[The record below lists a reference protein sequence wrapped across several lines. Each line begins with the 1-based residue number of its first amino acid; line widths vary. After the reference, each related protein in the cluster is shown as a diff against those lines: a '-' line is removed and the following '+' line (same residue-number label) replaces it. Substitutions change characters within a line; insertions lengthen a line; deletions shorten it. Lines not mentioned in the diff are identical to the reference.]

1 MKQLWVTQ
9 RVDVVGSHAER
20 RDGLDQRWVGF
31 LASVGVLPVLVP
43 NHLATVKEMAAHE
56 AENISGL
63 VLTGGN
69 SLARY
74 GGDALERDAVET
86 WLLGHAIS
94 RRLPVVGVCRGMQL
108 ILDYFGTKLVR
119 LEGYAGT
126 SHALVAQDEKH
137 RSSDTRTVTTY
148 FNWGAKDVKLP
159 MEVTAATGDG
169 VAMAA
174 AHKELP
180 IYGQMWHPERETPIS
195 ANDQWVW
202 RKMWETRV

>member
-1 MKQLWVTQ
+1 MKLVWVTQ
-9 RVDVVGSHAER
+9 RVDVLGSYQER
-20 RDGLDQRWVGF
+20 RDGLDQRWAGF
-31 LASVGVLPVLVP
+31 LASAGLLPVLVP
-43 NHLATVKEMAAHE
+43 NHLATVKDMLAHHSQDV
-56 AENISGL
+56 AGL

-69 SLARY
+69 SLMRY
-74 GGDALERDAVET
+74 DGDAPERDAVET
-86 WLLGHAIS
+86 WLLGYAVS

-119 LEGYAGT
+119 LEGYVGT
-126 SHALVAQDEKH
+126 LHALVAQDKKH
-137 RSSDTRTVTTY
+137 RSSDTRTVTAY
-148 FNWGAKDVKLP
+148 FNWGAKNVKLP
-159 MEVTAATGDG
+159 MEVTATTGDG